1 MPKKKTKWVVV
12 ADGAAARIL
21 RADGA
26 TMTVLRELQS
36 AEAHLPSRELVSDK
50 PGRSQESAMPGRHAV
65 EPKTDPHQK
74 KKQEFAQAL
83 AAELNRAAARQ
94 EFDALVLVAPA
105 RTMGE
110 LRQAL
115 EAPAKERLTAE
126 LVKDLTKVAPHDL
139 AAHLEDLP
147 RG

>member
-1 MPKKKTKWVVV
+1 MPKKKIRWVVV
-12 ADGAAARIL
+12 ADGAHARIL
-21 RADGA
+21 LAEAGR
-26 TMTVLRELQS
+26 MTVLRELRS
-36 AEAHLPSRELVSDK
+36 AEARLPSRELVSDK
-50 PGRSQESAMPGRHAV
+50 PARVQDSAGPGRHSV

-74 KKQEFAQAL
+74 KKQQFALDVAD
-83 AAELNRAAARQ
+83 EINRAAGRK

-105 RTMGE
+105 RTMAE
-110 LRQAL
+110 LRGAL
-115 EAPAKERLTAE
+115 EAPARERLTAE